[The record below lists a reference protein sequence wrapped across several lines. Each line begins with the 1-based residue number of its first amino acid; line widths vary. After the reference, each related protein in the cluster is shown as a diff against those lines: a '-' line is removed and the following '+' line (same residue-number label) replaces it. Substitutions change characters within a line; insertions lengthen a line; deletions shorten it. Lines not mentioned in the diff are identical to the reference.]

1 MGKRDV
7 PACGLN
13 QQTSAGGG
21 WDLPWSFY
29 LTSCYHFS
37 FSLVLMG
44 NTITSSYLPEKL
56 GGGMAIISC
65 PLLLP
70 DNSINV
76 LDLFLSQTGCS

>member
-1 MGKRDV
+1 MGKKEV

-13 QQTSAGGG
+13 QQTSAGAGS
-21 WDLPWSFY
+21 DLPWSFY

-37 FSLVLMG
+37 FCLVLMG
-44 NTITSSYLPEKL
+44 NAITSFYLPEKL
-56 GGGMAIISC
+56 GGGIAIIPCLS
-65 PLLLP
+65 LLP